1 MCVSGADGAEKGKRE
16 GKKKK
21 KRDARKNSPFQKS
34 FRKDNKLET
43 EHGRQKL
50 EKAGNFLSTLARSNL
65 FAFDFSQHDRV
76 ASPPSDLILLILFFF
91 SPH

>member
-1 MCVSGADGAEKGKRE
+1 VSGADGAEKGRQ
-16 GKKKK
+16 KKK
-21 KRDARKNSPFQKS
+21 KRKKRGARKSSPFRKS

-65 FAFDFSQHDRV
+65 FASDFS
-76 ASPPSDLILLILFFF
+76 
-91 SPH
+91 